1 MKTALNLNDKISAQ
15 IWRKN
20 EKSVSKTYFFDKKL
34 KSIQLDPMKE
44 TADIDTSN
52 NFWGNILRNLP
63 NSKYLKDRQQQ
74 RARGAAAGM
83 VNPMQAAGKKN

>member
-1 MKTALNLNDKISAQ
+1 L
-15 IWRKN
+15 RKN

-44 TADIDTSN
+44 TADIDDTSN
-52 NFWGNILRNLP
+52 NFWGTFSEPP
-63 NSKYLKDRQQQ
+63 NSKYSNRTRK